1 MTLEKVYAIVFFKT
15 PITFNF
21 FKKCLFE
28 FLKSDIFQFLQVGII
43 KGYENSADVMFNTME
58 KYLQQKP
65 QPYIFKNKLDCKS
78 GENKSDV
85 T

>member
-1 MTLEKVYAIVFFKT
+1 
-15 PITFNF
+15 
-21 FKKCLFE
+21 
-28 FLKSDIFQFLQVGII
+28 
-43 KGYENSADVMFNTME
+43 MFNTME